1 MPDNKNCNKA
11 AKTGGTTSVVVPV
24 EVTMAQLRQIT
35 ASLVC

>member
-1 MPDNKNCNKA
+1 MPDSKNCKG
-11 AKTGGTTSVVVPV
+11 AKTGGTSVVPV